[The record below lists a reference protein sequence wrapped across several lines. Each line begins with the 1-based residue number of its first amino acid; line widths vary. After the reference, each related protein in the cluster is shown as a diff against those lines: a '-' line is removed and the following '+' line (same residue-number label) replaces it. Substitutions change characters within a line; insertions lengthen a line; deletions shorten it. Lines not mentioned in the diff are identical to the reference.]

1 MSAKCYKI
9 LLFFAVLVSGFNAWS
24 QNDSFSIE
32 FTSKKIETNSTG
44 IVDAYV
50 KIVNTTSHTL
60 EGTFDAHSSHEDLY
74 LSQRKSKTIT
84 LPARD
89 SIFIPIK
96 AIVAATAKAGNKSTI
111 EAVFSLNGTQETKSV
126 FLPVLIRE
134 RKLVKVMLLETNL
147 IYERAGDSLSI
158 PIRISNEGNTAQ
170 KITVLARYPDFITR
184 NAIENTDI
192 SIRAFTDTIVVLK
205 KVVNKNILKQEDFT
219 INITALY
226 KNGDI
231 INNGTVRASSIR
243 QDRRYT
249 APYNPDYN
257 LAFNQT
263 NQVTASMQHNSDNTN
278 AYFLY
283 ANAEAEINE
292 GVLQANIDMNWW
304 ENSNQ
309 VFLRNTWLGYKE
321 KNFGATIGNISKFF
335 ELNLIG
341 RGAEGFYKPNEKN
354 TIEAGAIDKTF
365 NLIDN
370 SNLSFGKSAWGM
382 FTHNGGWMQKNG
394 YENTIIYDSDTYYG
408 TKNYLASSRF
418 SLYTSENFNLRA
430 GGSVSN
436 LTSEIESINKAGG
449 AGEVQFNG
457 KVKSLFYSSSNY
469 LSSGYFSGMRKGV
482 VNLNER
488 VNLPV
493 GKFNLWGVYNYLSAK
508 PESFAN
514 QFTSTHFSTARY
526 DLGVSRR
533 FSSVIVSLSPYYYTE
548 SRKEQFIGAIS
559 PEEYTMKAAR
569 VSLGLTYYNTPT
581 RQNVSLSFEGGL
593 FTANTIE
600 KKEFHFKTNFI
611 YSWKIF
617 NLLAF
622 YQYNNFYLGEIIA
635 NSQFG
640 VKEKYTNLTI
650 SPTLQQ
656 KFFNDKLNVSV
667 GMVYSKNSLISESLQ
682 FNGRVEYDVSQD
694 FTLFAYNYYSDFST
708 SVNSLNTI
716 QVGLTKRF
724 NPIKIDRT
732 RSELEV
738 YVYYETG
745 SKDKMRSKSLAAA
758 NQVVIID
765 GKAFR
770 TDNKGIL
777 KYKSLPQG
785 TYSIKPV
792 NTNEWYSNAVT
803 VVINADTKIAIGLNK
818 TATIK
823 GSLSYIF
830 TEKSFDITRKKGGLP
845 IIAIDDSGNV
855 FTTKTDENGNFVLY
869 VPKGS
874 YTVTLEKA
882 GISEYVEIEDNNQVI
897 NAEPNDI
904 KEVKFTLNIKE
915 KRVETRKFSS
925 SGFKNG
931 PSPAPAKDKKK

>member
-1 MSAKCYKI
+1 MPAKCYKI
-9 LLFFAVLVSGFNAWS
+9 LLFFTVLVSGFSAWS
-24 QNDSFSIE
+24 QNNSFSIQ
-32 FTSKKIETNSTG
+32 FTNSKIETNSTG
-44 IVDAYV
+44 VVDAYA
-50 KIVNTTSHTL
+50 KIVNTTNHTI
-60 EGTFDAHSSHEDLY
+60 EGIFDAHSNHEDLY
-74 LSQRKSKTIT
+74 LSQRKPKTIS

-96 AIVAATAKAGNKSTI
+96 AIVASTAKAGNQSTI
-111 EAVFSLNGTQETKSV
+111 EAVFTLNGTQETKNV

-147 IYERAGDSLSI
+147 IYEKAGDSLSI
-158 PIRISNEGNTAQ
+158 PIRIANEGNTPQ

-192 SIRAFTDTIVVLK
+192 SIGAFTDTIVILK
-205 KVVNKNILKQEDFT
+205 KVVNKTILKQEDLT
-219 INITALY
+219 INITVLY

-243 QDRRYT
+243 QDRRYV

-257 LAFNQT
+257 VAFNQT

-283 ANAEAEINE
+283 ANAEAEINK
-292 GVLQANIDMNWW
+292 GVLQANIDLNWW

-309 VFLRNTWLGYKE
+309 VFLRNTWLSYKE
-321 KNFGATIGNISKFF
+321 KNYGATIGNISKFF

-341 RGAEGFYKPNEKN
+341 RGAEGFYKPNENN
-354 TIEAGAIDKTF
+354 TIEAGAIDKSF

-370 SNLSFGKSAWGM
+370 SNSSFGKSAWGM

-394 YENTIIYDSDTYYG
+394 YENAIIYDSDTYYG

-430 GGSVSN
+430 GGAISN
-436 LTSEIESINKAGG
+436 ITSDIESGNKAGG
-449 AGEVQFNG
+449 SGEVQFNG
-457 KVKSLFYSSSNY
+457 KLKGLFYSSSNY
-469 LSSGYFSGMRKGV
+469 VSSGHFSGMRKGV
-482 VNLNER
+482 INLNER

-493 GKFNLWGVYNYLSAK
+493 GKFNFWGVYNYLSAK

-548 SRKEQFIGAIS
+548 SRKEQFIGTIA

-593 FTANTIE
+593 FTATTIE

-656 KFFNDKLNVSV
+656 RFFNNKLNVSV

-682 FNGRVEYDVSQD
+682 FNGRVEYDVSKD

-708 SVNSLNTI
+708 SVNALNSI

-732 RSELEV
+732 RSDLEV

-745 SKDKMRSKSLAAA
+745 SKDKMTAKSLAAV
-758 NQVVIID
+758 NQLVIID

-770 TDNKGIL
+770 TDSKGIL

-792 NTNEWYSNAVT
+792 NTNEWYANT
-803 VVINADTKIAIGLNK
+803 MTIVINADTKVAIGLNK

-823 GSLSYIF
+823 GSLSYIA
-830 TEKSFDITRKKGGLP
+830 TDKSFDITRKKGGLP

-855 FTTKTDENGNFVLY
+855 FTTKTDDNGNFVLY

-882 GISEYVEIEDNNQVI
+882 GVSEYVEIENNNQVI

>member
-1 MSAKCYKI
+1 MLAKYYKI
-9 LLFFAVLVSGFNAWS
+9 LLFLTVFVSGFSAWS
-24 QNDSFSIE
+24 QNNSFSIE
-32 FTSKKIETNSTG
+32 FTSSKIETNSTG
-44 IVDAYV
+44 VIDAYV
-50 KIVNTTSHTL
+50 KIVNTTASPI

-84 LPARD
+84 LPALD

-96 AIVAATAKAGNKSTI
+96 AIVAATAKAGNQSNL
-111 EAVFSLNGTQETKSV
+111 EAVFTLTATQETKNV
-126 FLPVLIRE
+126 FLPVFISE
-134 RKLVKVMLLETNL
+134 KKLVKVMLLETNL

-158 PIRISNEGNTAQ
+158 PIRISNEGNTSQ
-170 KITVLARYPDFITR
+170 KVTVLARYPDFITR

-192 SIRAFTDTIVVLK
+192 NIRAFTDTIVVLK
-205 KVVNKNILKQEDFT
+205 KLVNKTILNQEDFT

-226 KNGDI
+226 HNGDI

-243 QDRRYT
+243 QNRRYVT
-249 APYNPDYN
+249 PYNPDYN
-257 LAFNQT
+257 LTYNQT
-263 NQVTASMQHNSDNTN
+263 NQVTTSMQHNSDNTN

-283 ANAEAEINE
+283 ANAQAEINE
-292 GVLQANIDMNWW
+292 GILQANVDVNWW

-321 KNFGATIGNISKFF
+321 KNYGATIGNISKFLD
-335 ELNLIG
+335 LNLIG
-341 RGAEGFYKPNEKN
+341 RGAEGFYKPSETN
-354 TIEAGAIDKTF
+354 TIEAGAIDKSF

-382 FTHNGGWMQKNG
+382 FTHNGGWMQKKG
-394 YENTIIYDSDTYYG
+394 YENTIIYDNDTYYG

-418 SLYTSENFNLRA
+418 SLFTSENFNLRA
-430 GGSVSN
+430 GGSISN
-436 LTSEIESINKAGG
+436 VTSDIESGNKAGG

-457 KVKSLFYSSSNY
+457 KLKKMFYSSSNY

-482 VNLNER
+482 LNLNER
-488 VNLPV
+488 INLPV
-493 GKFNLWGVYNYLSAK
+493 GKFNFWGVYNYLSAK

-526 DLGVSRR
+526 DIGVSRR
-533 FSSVIVSLSPYYYTE
+533 FSSLIVSLSPYYYTE
-548 SRKEQFIGAIS
+548 SRKEQFISTIS

-569 VSLGLTYYNTPT
+569 MTLGLTYYNTPT
-581 RQNVSLSFEGGL
+581 KQNVSLSFEGGL
-593 FTANTIE
+593 FSANTME
-600 KKEFHFKTNFI
+600 KNEFHFKTNFI
-611 YSWKIF
+611 YSWKIL
-617 NLLAF
+617 NLIAF

-656 KFFNDKLNVSV
+656 KFFNDKLTINA
-667 GMVYSKNSLISESLQ
+667 GMVYSENSLISESLQ
-682 FNGRVEYDVSQD
+682 FNGRVEYDITRD
-694 FTLFAYNYYSDFST
+694 FTIFAYNYYSDFST
-708 SVNSLNTI
+708 STNSLNTI
-716 QVGLTKRF
+716 QIGLTKRF

-732 RSELEV
+732 KSELEV
-738 YVYYETG
+738 YIYYETD
-745 SKDKMRSKSLAAA
+745 SKDKTITKNLPAV
-758 NQVVIID
+758 NQLVIID

-770 TDNKGIL
+770 TDNKGII
-777 KYKSLPQG
+777 KYRSLPPG

-792 NTNEWYSNAVT
+792 NTNEWYANTVT
-803 VVINADTKIAIGLNK
+803 TIINADTKIAIGLNK

-823 GSLSYIF
+823 GSISYIS
-830 TEKSFDITRKKGGLP
+830 TDKSFDITKKKGGLP

-882 GISEYVEIEDNNQVI
+882 GISEYVEIEDNSQVI
-897 NAEPNDI
+897 DAAPNDI

-915 KRVETRKFSS
+915 KRVETKKFSS
-925 SGFKNG
+925 GGFKNG
-931 PSPAPAKDKKK
+931 PSPAPKKDKKK

>member
-1 MSAKCYKI
+1 MPAKCYKI
-9 LLFFAVLVSGFNAWS
+9 LLFLSVFISGFSAWS
-24 QNDSFSIE
+24 QNNNFSMQ
-32 FTSKKIETNSTG
+32 FTSSKIETNSTG
-44 IVDAYV
+44 VIDAYV
-50 KIVNTTSHTL
+50 KIVNTTAQPI
-60 EGTFDAHSSHEDLY
+60 EGTFDAHSNHEDLY
-74 LSQRKSKTIT
+74 LSQRKPKTIT
-84 LPARD
+84 LQARD

-96 AIVAATAKAGNKSTI
+96 AIVATTAKAGNRSTI
-111 EAVFSLNGTQETKSV
+111 EAVFTLYGTQETKSV

-134 RKLVKVMLLETNL
+134 RKLVKAMLLETNL
-147 IYERAGDSLSI
+147 IYEKAGDSLSI

-184 NAIENTDI
+184 SAIENTDI
-192 SIRAFTDTIVVLK
+192 NIKAFTDTIVILK
-205 KVVNKNILKQEDFT
+205 KVVNKTILKQEDFT
-219 INITALY
+219 INITVLY
-226 KNGDI
+226 HNGDI
-231 INNGTVRASSIR
+231 INNGTIRASSIR
-243 QDRRYT
+243 QDRRYV
-249 APYNPDYN
+249 APYNPDYEVT
-257 LAFNQT
+257 FNQT
-263 NQVTASMQHNSDNTN
+263 NQLTASMQHNSDNTN

-283 ANAEAEINE
+283 ANTQAEINE
-292 GVLQANIDMNWW
+292 GILQANIDLNWW

-309 VFLRNTWLGYKE
+309 VFLRNTWLSYKE
-321 KNFGATIGNISKFF
+321 KNYGATIGNISKFF
-335 ELNLIG
+335 DLNLIG
-341 RGAEGFYKPNEKN
+341 RGAEGFYKPSEKN
-354 TIEAGAIDKTF
+354 TIEAGVIDKAF

-370 SNLSFGKSAWGM
+370 SNLSFGKSAWSV
-382 FTHNGGWMQKNG
+382 FTHNDGWMQKKG
-394 YENTIIYDSDTYYG
+394 YETNIIYDSDTYYG

-418 SLYTSENFNLRA
+418 SVYTSENFNLRA
-430 GGSVSN
+430 GGAISN
-436 LTSEIESINKAGG
+436 LTSDIESGNKAGG
-449 AGEVQFNG
+449 AGEIQFNG
-457 KVKSLFYSSSNY
+457 KLKNLFYSSSNY

-482 VNLNER
+482 LNLNER

-493 GKFNLWGVYNYLSAK
+493 GKFNFWGVYNYLSAK

-533 FSSVIVSLSPYYYTE
+533 FSSLILSLSPYYYTE
-548 SRKEQFIGAIS
+548 SRKEQFIGTIS
-559 PEEYTMKAAR
+559 PAEYTMKAAR
-569 VSLGLTYYNTPT
+569 MSLGLTYYNTPT

-593 FTANTIE
+593 FTATTMQ
-600 KKEFHFKTNFI
+600 KKEFHFKTNLT
-611 YSWKIF
+611 YSWKML

-640 VKEKYTNLTI
+640 INEKYTNLTI
-650 SPTLQQ
+650 SPSLQQ
-656 KFFNDKLNVSV
+656 KFFNDKLSLNV
-667 GMVYSKNSLISESLQ
+667 GMVYSKNSIISESLQ
-682 FNGRVEYDVSQD
+682 FNGRIEYDVTSD
-694 FTLFAYNYYSDFST
+694 FTVFAYNYYSDFST

-745 SKDKMRSKSLAAA
+745 NKDKMTAKNLAAA
-758 NQVVIID
+758 NQLVIID

-770 TDNKGIL
+770 TDSKGIL
-777 KYKSLPQG
+777 KYKSLPPG

-792 NTNEWYSNAVT
+792 NTDEWYANTVT
-803 VVINADTKIAIGLNK
+803 VAITADTKVAIGLNK

-823 GSLSYIF
+823 GSLSYIA
-830 TEKSFDITRKKGGLP
+830 TDKSFDITKKKGGLP
-845 IIAIDDSGNV
+845 VIAIDDSGKV
-855 FTTKTDENGNFVLY
+855 FTTKTDDNGNFVLY

-882 GISEYVEIEDNNQVI
+882 GVSEYVEIENNNQVI
-897 NAEPNDI
+897 KAEPDDI

-931 PSPAPAKDKKK
+931 PSPAKDKKK

>member
-1 MSAKCYKI
+1 MPAKCYKI
-9 LLFFAVLVSGFNAWS
+9 LLLITVFLSGFTAWS
-24 QNDSFSIE
+24 QNNTFSIE
-32 FTSKKIETNSTG
+32 FTSNKIETNSTG
-44 IVDAYV
+44 VIDAYV
-50 KIVNTTSHTL
+50 KIINVAAQPI

-84 LPARD
+84 IPARD

-96 AIVAATAKAGNKSTI
+96 AIVAPTAKAGNQSTI
-111 EAVFSLNGTQETKSV
+111 EAVFTVTGTQETKSV
-126 FLPVLIRE
+126 FLPVTIRE
-134 RKLVKVMLLETNL
+134 RKLVKAMLLETNL
-147 IYERAGDSLSI
+147 IYEKAGDSLAI
-158 PIRISNEGNTAQ
+158 PIRIANEGNTPQ

-184 NAIENTDI
+184 NAIENTNI
-192 SIRAFTDTIVVLK
+192 NIKAFTDTIILLK
-205 KVVNKNILKQEDFT
+205 KVVNKSILKQEDFT
-219 INITALY
+219 VNITILY
-226 KNGDI
+226 NNGDI

-243 QDRRYT
+243 QDRRYS

-257 LAFNQT
+257 LTFNQT
-263 NQVTASMQHNSDNTN
+263 NQITASMQHNSDNTN

-283 ANAEAEINE
+283 ANAQAEINE
-292 GVLQANIDMNWW
+292 GILQANIDLNWW

-309 VFLRNTWLGYKE
+309 FFLRNTWLSYKE
-321 KNFGATIGNISKFF
+321 KNYGATIGNISKFF
-335 ELNLIG
+335 DLNLIG
-341 RGAEGFYKPNEKN
+341 RGAEGFYSPNETN
-354 TIEAGAIDKTF
+354 TIEAGVIDKSF

-370 SNLSFGKSAWGM
+370 SNLSFGKSAWGQ
-382 FTHNGGWMQKNG
+382 FTHKGGWMQKKG

-430 GGSVSN
+430 GGSISS
-436 LTSEIESINKAGG
+436 LTSDIETGNKTGG
-449 AGEVQFNG
+449 AGEIQFNG
-457 KVKSLFYSSSNY
+457 KLKSLFYSSSNY

-482 VNLNER
+482 LNLNER

-493 GKFNLWGVYNYLSAK
+493 GKFNFWGVYNYLSAK
-508 PESFAN
+508 PESFGN

-548 SRKEQFIGAIS
+548 SRKEQFISITS

-569 VSLGLTYYNTPT
+569 MTLGLTYYNTPT
-581 RQNVSLSFEGGL
+581 RQNLSLSFEGGL
-593 FTANTIE
+593 FTANTME

-611 YSWKIF
+611 YSWKML

-656 KFFNDKLNVSV
+656 KFFNDKVTINA
-667 GMVYSKNSLISESLQ
+667 GMVYSENSLINKSLQ
-682 FNGRVEYDVSQD
+682 FNGRIEYNITND
-694 FTLFAYNYYSDFST
+694 FTVFAYNYYSDFSS

-732 RSELEV
+732 KSELEV
-738 YVYYETG
+738 YVYYENG
-745 SKDKMRSKSLAAA
+745 SKDKTIKNLPAI
-758 NQVVIID
+758 NQLVIID

-770 TDNKGIL
+770 TDDKGIL
-777 KYKSLPQG
+777 KYRSLPQG

-792 NTNEWYSNAVT
+792 NTNEWYAEAVT
-803 VVINADTKIAIGLNK
+803 IVINSDTKIAIGLNK

-823 GSLSYIF
+823 GTLTYIA
-830 TEKSFDITRKKGGLP
+830 TDKSFDITKKKGGLS

-874 YTVTLEKA
+874 YTVTLEKSSV
-882 GISEYVEIEDNNQVI
+882 SEYVEIEDNNQI
-897 NAEPNDI
+897 IKAEPNDI
-904 KEVKFTLNIKE
+904 KEVKFNLNIKE

-925 SGFKNG
+925 GGFKND
-931 PSPAPAKDKKK
+931 PSATPVKNKKK